1 MGASMW
7 FLNSNIAQVDQN
19 SEQVSLL
26 EQVADYRESVVVLD
40 QIQTIQEAAVSQNR
54 GGRVEIR
61 KIDFSGPSVA
71 RSTTYIADNGIVV
84 TSSAATYPNA
94 TNYYIEYLFNGDN
107 STTSGTTYWLTSSSG
122 NQTLT
127 FDLTNSDISL
137 VQNILVYPRAR
148 DDASSNY
155 SITTSSDGS
164 TYTEVVPLVVN
175 STSSPNYGVA
185 REHLDL
191 GITDPYIRF
200 NLTQNNSYGVILHEI
215 EFYGG

>member
-1 MGASMW
+1 MW
-7 FLNSNIAQVDQN
+7 FLDSNIAQVDQN
-19 SEQVSLL
+19 SEQISLL
-26 EQVADYRESVVVLD
+26 EQVADYRESVVVPN

-54 GGRVEIR
+54 GGRVEIQ

-84 TSSAATYPNA
+84 TSSAPTYNNSN
-94 TNYYIEYLFNGDN
+94 NYYLEYLFNGDN
-107 STTSGTTYWLTSSSG
+107 STQSGTTYWLTSSSG

-148 DDASSNY
+148 NDASSNY

-164 TYTEVVPLVVN
+164 NYTEVVPLVVN

-191 GITDPYIRF
+191 EITDPYIRF
-200 NLTQNNSYGVILHEI
+200 NLTRNNSYGVILHEI

>member
-1 MGASMW
+1 MW
-7 FLNSNIAQVDQN
+7 FLNSDIAQVDQN
-19 SEQVSLL
+19 REQVSSI
-26 EQVADYRESVVVLD
+26 EQVTEYRESVVVPN

-54 GGRVEIR
+54 GSNVEIQ

-84 TSSAATYPNA
+84 TSSAPTYNNSN
-94 TNYYIEYLFNGDN
+94 NYYLEYLFNGDN
-107 STTSGTTYWLTSSSG
+107 STQSGTTYWLTSSNG

-148 DDASSNY
+148 NDASSNY

-164 TYTEVVPLVVN
+164 NYTEVVPLVVN

-191 GITDPYIRF
+191 EITDPYIRF
-200 NLTQNNSYGVILHEI
+200 NLTRNNSYGVILHEI